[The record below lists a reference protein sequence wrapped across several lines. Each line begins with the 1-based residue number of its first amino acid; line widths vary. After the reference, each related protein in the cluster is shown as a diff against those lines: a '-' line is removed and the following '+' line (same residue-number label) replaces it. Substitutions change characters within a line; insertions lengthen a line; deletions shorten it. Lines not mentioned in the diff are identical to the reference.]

1 MAMER
6 VELTQDEF
14 LECISRA
21 QSGDSVSENFL
32 VENNIGLVRSVVRR
46 FLNRGCE
53 YDDLIQIGSIGLLKA
68 IKKFDSSYNV
78 RFSTYA
84 IPMIIGEIKRFLRDD
99 GIIKV
104 SRSLK
109 EIASKAHVAKE
120 TLEKD
125 YGREPTISEIAS
137 VLEIS
142 KEDLVVAME
151 SVQSTEYLYETI
163 HQDDGSPILLIDRIS
178 CNEGEDIDVIDRLAL
193 KEVLSALE
201 PKERQIIMLRYY
213 KDMTQCQVAKVLG
226 MSQVQVSRVEKK
238 IMGKLRQNIT

>member
-6 VELTQDEF
+6 VELTQEEF
-14 LECISRA
+14 LELISRA
-21 QSGDSVSENFL
+21 QNGDSEAENFL
-32 VENNIGLVRSVVRR
+32 IENNIGLVRSVVRR

-68 IKKFDSSYNV
+68 IKKFDTGFNV

-109 EIASKAHVAKE
+109 EIANKAHIAKE
-120 TLEKD
+120 ALEKD

-142 KEDLVVAME
+142 KEDLVVALD

-178 CNEGEDIDVIDRLAL
+178 CNEGEDTDIIDKLAL
-193 KEVLSALE
+193 KEVLSSLE
-201 PKERQIIMLRYY
+201 PKERQIIMLRYF
-213 KDMTQCQVAKVLG
+213 KDMTQCQVAEMLG
-226 MSQVQVSRVEKK
+226 MSQVQVSRIEKK
-238 IMGKLRQNIT
+238 IIGKLRKSIT

>member
-1 MAMER
+1 MER

-14 LECISRA
+14 LVYIYRA
-21 QSGDSVSENFL
+21 QNGDSEAENFL

-68 IKKFDSSYNV
+68 IKKFDAGYNV
-78 RFSTYA
+78 KFSTYA

-104 SRSLK
+104 SRNLK
-109 EIASKAHVAKE
+109 EIANKAHIAKE
-120 TLEKD
+120 ALEKD
-125 YGREPTISEIAS
+125 YGREPTISEIAT

-142 KEDLVVAME
+142 KEDLAVALE
-151 SVQSTEYLYETI
+151 SVQGTESLYETI

-178 CNEGEDIDVIDRLAL
+178 CKEGEDIDVIDRLAL

-201 PKERQIIMLRYY
+201 PKERQIIMLRYF
-213 KDMTQCQVAKVLG
+213 KDLTQCQVANMLG

-238 IMGKLRQNIT
+238 IIGKLRQNIT

>member
-1 MAMER
+1 MTMER
-6 VELTQDEF
+6 VELTQEEF
-14 LECISRA
+14 LEIISRA
-21 QSGDSVSENFL
+21 QNGDSEAENFL
-32 VENNIGLVRSVVRR
+32 VENNTGLVRSVVRR

-68 IKKFDSSYNV
+68 IKKFDSSFNV

-104 SRSLK
+104 SRNLK
-109 EIASKAHVAKE
+109 EIANKAHAAKE

-142 KEDLVVAME
+142 KEDLVVALE
-151 SVQSTEYLYETI
+151 SVQSTEYLYATI

-178 CNEGEDIDVIDRLAL
+178 CNEGEDVDIIDKLAL

-201 PKERQIIMLRYY
+201 PKERQIIMLRYF
-213 KDMTQCQVAKVLG
+213 KDMTQCQVAEMLG
-226 MSQVQVSRVEKK
+226 MSQVQVSRIEKK
-238 IMGKLRQNIT
+238 IISKLRQNII

>member
-1 MAMER
+1 MER
-6 VELTQDEF
+6 VELTQEEF
-14 LECISRA
+14 LEYINRA
-21 QSGDSVSENFL
+21 QQGDSEAENFL

-104 SRSLK
+104 SRNLK
-109 EIASKAHVAKE
+109 EIANRANIAKE

-125 YGREPTISEIAS
+125 YGREPTISEIAT
-137 VLEIS
+137 VLDIS

-178 CNEGEDIDVIDRLAL
+178 CNEGEDVDVIDRLAL

-201 PKERQIIMLRYY
+201 PKERQIIMLRYF
-213 KDMTQCQVAKVLG
+213 KDMTQCQVAKILN
-226 MSQVQVSRVEKK
+226 MSQVQVSRIEKK
-238 IMGKLRQNIT
+238 IIGKLRQGIR

>member
-1 MAMER
+1 MER

-14 LECISRA
+14 LELISRA
-21 QSGDSVSENFL
+21 QRGDSEAENFL

-46 FLNRGCE
+46 YLNRGCE

-68 IKKFDSSYNV
+68 IKKFDLSYNV
-78 RFSTYA
+78 KFSTYA

-104 SRSLK
+104 SRNLK
-109 EIASKAHVAKE
+109 EIANKAHIAKE
-120 TLEKD
+120 ALEKD

-142 KEDLVVAME
+142 KEDLVVALE

-178 CNEGEDIDVIDRLAL
+178 FNEGEEIEGIDRLAL

-201 PKERQIIMLRYY
+201 PKERQIIMLRYF
-213 KDMTQCQVAKVLG
+213 KDMTQCQVAQMLG

-238 IMGKLRQNIT
+238 IISKLRQNM